1 MTRIIKNGSS
11 TTRDLKP
18 ARERPDYPSSQKRKA
33 AIKLFE
39 MGVGYKNAAN
49 ILGLSVYTVRDW
61 LRDFRKGTFK
71 VELNVNQ
78 FRYAQET
85 KDRVIALRKEG
96 FSWSELSK
104 ATGVNM
110 STCRQWYAQ
119 FLKDCEGEEKA

>member
-96 FSWSELSK
+96 FSWSEYGARVTQFPRKSRRPQLVIRAKCS
-104 ATGVNM
+104 VN
-110 STCRQWYAQ
+110 
-119 FLKDCEGEEKA
+119 

>member
-1 MTRIIKNGSS
+1 MRGAGFLFLRRRASRSCWLRLS
-11 TTRDLKP
+11 TSEGIEHD
-18 ARERPDYPSSQKRKA
+18 AHHQERVVDDP
-33 AIKLFE
+33 
-39 MGVGYKNAAN
+39 
-49 ILGLSVYTVRDW
+49 W

-119 FLKDCEGEEKA
+119 FLKECEPEEPD

>member
-1 MTRIIKNGSS
+1 MTGIIKNRFS
-11 TTRDLKP
+11 TTVDLKP

-119 FLKDCEGEEKA
+119 FLKECEPEEPD